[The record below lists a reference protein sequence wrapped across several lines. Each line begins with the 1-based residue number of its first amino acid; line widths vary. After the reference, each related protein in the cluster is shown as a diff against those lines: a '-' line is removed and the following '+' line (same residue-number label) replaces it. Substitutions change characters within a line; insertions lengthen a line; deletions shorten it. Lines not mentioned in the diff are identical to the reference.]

1 MFYDHTIIKSPEP
14 ATGGPFA
21 GSDKEKSVTIDRIR
35 RKTKVSTLV
44 AAFTRS
50 KYTKDFNE
58 QLRTNSEKVGNLSFN
73 QNIKQITEIETA
85 DFRGRLET
93 AEKNIL
99 TILSNSKDGQ

>member
-1 MFYDHTIIKSPEP
+1 MFYDHTIIKSSEP
-14 ATGGPFA
+14 AIGGSFA

-44 AAFTRS
+44 AAFTRN

-93 AEKNIL
+93 AEKNLL
-99 TILSNSKDGQ
+99 TILSITKDGQ